1 MAQVRDDAVANVA
14 DEPQQVVAVHGGV
27 AEARS
32 LAVPVRVQAAAADLQ
47 HRAVQALRGQGGG
60 ADLPGDRSGVVQR
73 AVEAARE
80 DMKTGVGGAGIRGTE
95 RVELFDGAIGIDYG
109 ERAGHQSQPL
119 NPAGLAED
127 ELDELTEQADPR
139 FLARRGVPPVEDADQ
154 PVSVTR
160 PWRRGTP
167 VGVRQQQVDRRGAE
181 LEECLVGS
189 DRVIA
194 GVDRAQEAAVAGTEF
209 R

>member
-1 MAQVRDDAVANVA
+1 LAQVRDDAVANVA

-95 RVELFDGAIGIDYG
+95 RVELFDGAIGID
-109 ERAGHQSQPL
+109 
-119 NPAGLAED
+119 
-127 ELDELTEQADPR
+127 
-139 FLARRGVPPVEDADQ
+139 
-154 PVSVTR
+154 
-160 PWRRGTP
+160 
-167 VGVRQQQVDRRGAE
+167 
-181 LEECLVGS
+181 
-189 DRVIA
+189 
-194 GVDRAQEAAVAGTEF
+194 
-209 R
+209 